1 MSAAPAQ
8 AISVRAMRRAWY
20 LREMARKF
28 GSVELDRAHGRVYPL
43 IYCRIGSKRY
53 RLRGYQTKG
62 GKRILFRDEVQA
74 HEALEEIR
82 ADIRSGLSELQ
93 AIADFL
99 PTGAPEML
107 LRRHYRRFCAAKARQ
122 GRDDRRR
129 QLSAKRI
136 DELRGH
142 ERRGHLDPLLDLPIQ
157 AINYGVLEDWRD
169 WLFDERGLSPGSV
182 HHLIADVG
190 TCLRWLK
197 RRGDLE
203 VVPDLPEVQVGEYAP
218 RIPTPEAQDRLLA
231 AIPWRKR
238 GAFLARGYMGLRPSE
253 AIRANV
259 RDYDFD
265 RDVLTVHGKGR
276 RVRYLPADGEVARWI
291 HDQVEPPPHLRDAAM
306 PARPLFPNPD
316 ASNPSKRWTPASARR
331 VMLEAMRATG
341 LKFKP
346 NEALRHAFGTGA
358 ANRGID
364 IERVGHYLGHTD
376 PRTTRRYAKLAGEGL
391 VDVPRHGPRLV
402 ED

>member
-1 MSAAPAQ
+1 
-8 AISVRAMRRAWY
+8 MRRSWY
-20 LREMARKF
+20 LREVARGF
-28 GSVELDRAHGRVYPL
+28 GSVELEKGRGGKVYPL
-43 IYCRIGSKRY
+43 IYCRIGGTRY
-53 RLRGYQTKG
+53 RLRGYQTKS
-62 GKRILFRDEVQA
+62 GKRVLFRDEAQA
-74 HEALEEIR
+74 REALEEIR
-82 ADIRSGLSELQ
+82 ADIRNGLSELQ

-129 QLSAKRI
+129 QLSEKRI

-169 WLFDERGLSPGSV
+169 WLFDEKQLSPGSV
-182 HHLIADVG
+182 HHLVADVG
-190 TCLRWLK
+190 TCLRWLRK
-197 RRGDLE
+197 RGDLE
-203 VVPDLPEVQVGEYAP
+203 VVAELPEVQIPEHAP

-231 AIPWRKR
+231 AIPWEKR

-259 RDYDFD
+259 RDYDFE
-265 RDVLTVHGKGR
+265 RDVLTVHGKGG

-291 HDQVEPPPHLRDAAM
+291 HDQVERPARLRDAAA

-316 ASNPSKRWTPASARR
+316 AQNADKRWTPAAARR
-331 VMLEAMRATG
+331 VVRAAMAATG
-341 LKFKP
+341 LWFKP
-346 NEALRHAFGTGA
+346 NEALRHCFATSA
-358 ANRGID
+358 AGRGVD
-364 IERVGHYLGHTD
+364 IEKVGFYLGHAD
-376 PRTTRRYAKLAGEGL
+376 HSKTTKRYVKLAGEAL
-391 VDVPRHGPRLV
+391 VDVPRPRPV

>member
-1 MSAAPAQ
+1 
-8 AISVRAMRRAWY
+8 
-20 LREMARKF
+20 MARAF
-28 GSVELDRAHGRVYPL
+28 GSVEVENPGGRAYPL
-43 IYCRIGSKRY
+43 IYCRIDGRRY

-62 GKRILFRDEVQA
+62 GKRILFRDVAQA
-74 HEALEEIR
+74 QEALEEIR
-82 ADIRSGLSELQ
+82 ADIRRGLSELQ

-107 LRRHYRRFCAAKARQ
+107 FQRHYRRFCEAKTRQ
-122 GRDDRRR
+122 GRKGRGR
-129 QLSAKRI
+129 QLSEKRV

-142 ERRGHLDPLLDLPIQ
+142 ERRGHLEPLLSVPIQ
-157 AINYGVLEDWRD
+157 AITFGVLEDWRD
-169 WLFDERGLSPGSV
+169 WLFDEKQLSPGSI
-182 HHLIADVG
+182 HHLVADVG
-190 TCLRWLK
+190 TCLRWLRK
-197 RRGDLE
+197 RGDLDG
-203 VVPDLPEVQVGEYAP
+203 VPELPEVQVGEYAP

-231 AIPWRKR
+231 EIPWRKR

-259 RDYDFD
+259 DDYDFD
-265 RDVLTVHGKGR
+265 RDLLTVQGKGG

-291 HDQVEPPPHLRDAAM
+291 HDQVEPPPHLRDVTE
-306 PARPLFPNPD
+306 PARPLFANPD
-316 ASNPSKRWTPASARR
+316 AQGAEKRWTPASARR
-331 VMLEAMRATG
+331 VMLQAMKAAG

-358 ANRGID
+358 ANRGIE

-376 PRTTRRYAKLAGEGL
+376 PRTTKRYAKLAGEAL

-402 ED
+402 EED